1 MAKAELRQSVPIFV
15 SSTYEDLIPYRTEVQ
30 SVLLRLEQV
39 VKGMEYF
46 GSNSQ
51 KPLDVCLETV
61 RCSKIFIGIIGMR
74 YGSVEEENGKS
85 YTQLEY
91 EEAIK
96 NKIPILIYIISEEHP
111 IPSKFVDKN
120 EKAQLLK
127 KFKDLLCKNHTV
139 SFFTTPDDLG
149 KKISA
154 DLLDVLETLDQITV
168 NKEAKNE
175 IAEDFDEIFK
185 KFMFRPAKYLSREG
199 ILNVRISDMGKSC
212 GTLRSDIVYSLGMI
226 PGDAVCVPVYVIDEK
241 NLNNLTPSWLLLYGE
256 KELGDWIEDVQPGTI
271 AKIKVRLNYTV
282 SKEVTRCDNG
292 TILSD
297 VNYFNLVLL
306 EIVSV
311 SNFL

>member
-1 MAKAELRQSVPIFV
+1 MAKAELRQSVPVFV
-15 SSTYEDLIPYRTEVQ
+15 SSTYEDLMPYRDEVQ
-30 SVLLRLEQV
+30 RVLLRLEQV

-46 GSNSQ
+46 GSNPQ

-61 RCSKIFIGIIGMR
+61 RCSKRYIGIIGMR

-96 NKIPILIYIISEEHP
+96 NKIPTLIYIMNEEHP

-120 EKAQLLK
+120 EKAELLK
-127 KFKDLLCKNHTV
+127 NFKKLLCKNHTV

-168 NKEAKNE
+168 NKEAKNG

-185 KFMFRPAKYLSREG
+185 RFIFRPAKYLSREG
-199 ILNVRISDMGKSC
+199 ILNVRISNMEKSC
-212 GTLRSDIVYSLGMI
+212 GSIKPNIVLSLGMT

-241 NLNNLTPSWLLLYGE
+241 NLDNLASFYLYLYGE

-271 AKIKVRLNYTV
+271 AKIKVRLDYTIA
-282 SKEVTRCDNG
+282 KEVTRCDNG

-297 VNYFNLVLL
+297 VNYYNLVLL
-306 EIVSV
+306 EVVSDDN
-311 SNFL
+311 SI